1 MTDVA
6 LTLVP
11 EEDDPRL
18 FLPFARVQIDGVEV
32 EALVDS
38 GAGREPRSLSDR
50 V

>member
-1 MTDVA
+1 MTEVA

-18 FLPFARVQIDGVEV
+18 FLPFASVEINGLEV

-38 GAGREPRSLSDR
+38 GAGRT
-50 V
+50 